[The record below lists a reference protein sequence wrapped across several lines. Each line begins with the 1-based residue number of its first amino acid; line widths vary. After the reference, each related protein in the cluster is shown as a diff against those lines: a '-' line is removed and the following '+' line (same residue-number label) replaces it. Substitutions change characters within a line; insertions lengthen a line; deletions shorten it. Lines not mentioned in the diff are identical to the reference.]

1 MFVREYMFQ
10 RLNLEVRGVEIG
22 SLLPH
27 QSGDHIQVIRFGGRH
42 LYPLNHSASLQNKIF
57 YLSTPY

>member
-27 QSGDHIQVIRFGGRH
+27 QSGDHHQIWWQA
-42 LYPLNHSASLQNKIF
+42 PLPIKPPFQLLF
-57 YLSTPY
+57 TF